1 MLYLFVMSRTLHS
14 TLYYLGCND
23 KQISFYSSCFEL
35 GRSSITA
42 ITKHARLQ
50 RSTAYIVAQE
60 LIDMGLILEDHKNY
74 KKLLVAVEPEVLLR
88 KLESKHR
95 QIGRQ
100 TLSLREELP
109 ELHALQQSSVIRP
122 RVRTFEGMNGLL
134 SVLKDILSEKQEIL
148 LWTNQ
153 HAEQKFFS
161 DETHRIFIQER
172 IIKQIPARV
181 LAVNNMP
188 GKALLGTDRFSM
200 RQTRLL
206 PNGTT
211 FTAET
216 YIYGNKVA
224 VLDFS
229 KDIFG
234 IITENKQIA
243 DSQRAIFEL
252 TWENLDEI

>member
-1 MLYLFVMSRTLHS
+1 MSRTIQN
-14 TLYYLGCND
+14 TLYLLGCSE
-23 KQISFYSSCFEL
+23 KQYMFYMACFEL
-35 GRSSITA
+35 GRSSINA
-42 ITKHARLQ
+42 VAKHARLQ
-50 RSTAYIVAQE
+50 RSTAYVIAQE
-60 LIDMGLILEDHKNY
+60 LIDMGLILEDHKSY

-88 KLESKHR
+88 KLESKQR

-100 TLSLREELP
+100 TIAFKEELP
-109 ELHALQQSSVIRP
+109 ELHALQQSSVVRP
-122 RVRTFEGMNGLL
+122 RVRTFEGAQGLIA
-134 SVLKDILSEKQEIL
+134 VLKDILSEKHELL

-153 HAEQKFFS
+153 KTEQKFFS
-161 DETHRIFIQER
+161 EETHRIFIQER

-181 LAVNNMP
+181 LTVDNMP
-188 GKALLGTDRFSM
+188 GKQLVETDRFSL

-206 PNGTT
+206 PTNTT

-234 IITENKQIA
+234 IITENQQIA
-243 DSQRAIFEL
+243 DSQRAIFNL
-252 TWENLDEI
+252 TWQELDQSE